1 MLVCHGRSV
10 LRGSPHEDV
19 EHVVG
24 SSGAPQDREREPR
37 SSFAAAALSLEAAAS
52 RASSE
57 GVASPKTVV
66 KDERI
71 AIKYAAATRTRT
83 RRCEANFKGPPGF

>member
-1 MLVCHGRSV
+1 MSSALRARLRTESESSELLVC
-10 LRGSPHEDV
+10 SP
-19 EHVVG
+19 
-24 SSGAPQDREREPR
+24 A
-37 SSFAAAALSLEAAAS
+37 FSLEAAAS

-71 AIKYAAATRTRT
+71 AIKYAAATFTRT
-83 RRCEANFKGPPGF
+83 RLCEANFKGPPGF